1 MVAPAEPSEFVVRAW
16 ASDAEGRQGAGQ
28 ATGRVKAG
36 QWFQVATEVEV
47 PEKGARVPVRVFAS
61 GAAPK
66 GALSLSVSS
75 GWQLRSGGQLQLADA
90 RDGVLW
96 VEVAPEHAEA
106 HNNRGNALR
115 LLGRADEL
123 AWELHQV
130 RSQAILRNQRLRI
143 TFGQDSG
150 GSCYV
155 VLTGASRDCVCASDG
170 TANCTV
176 QGLLPVKSVSLP
188 LGQGPQLASNVSSMV
203 VDPLLGTVT
212 PAATVRV
219 IGRTGQEVRH
229 VISLTGRIRSCTAPR
244 ALSRHPAC

>member
-1 MVAPAEPSEFVVRAW
+1 MPLPRTLSFGLTAQRCGRGVSLMEACLSMTVAGILATLALPSM
-16 ASDAEGRQGAGQ
+16 
-28 ATGRVKAG
+28 
-36 QWFQVATEVEV
+36 
-47 PEKGARVPVRVFAS
+47 
-61 GAAPK
+61 
-66 GALSLSVSS
+66 
-75 GWQLRSGGQLQLADA
+75 ADLLE
-90 RDGVLW
+90 R
-96 VEVAPEHAEA
+96 
-106 HNNRGNALR
+106 RR